1 MLLLP
6 LPLLLLLVR
15 LNLLVVFPGAL
26 PLASAGVGGYIYIY
40 NMFILFSVFF
50 HIKMA
55 IKWFIS
61 KKNIWQTRQ
70 TQWKLQDRAVVMQLI
85 KEVAPSGCHQG
96 WLRHEQLTEAARSA
110 RWHLILPLV
119 AILSRL
125 ETRCLS
131 PLVTLV
137 LVRKATSAFGL
148 AVVLLWLV
156 GFLVFKIATW
166 QLDSLAGR
174 CHRGSWG
181 FVLWSPGAETAQLLR
196 M

>member
-1 MLLLP
+1 
-6 LPLLLLLVR
+6 
-15 LNLLVVFPGAL
+15 
-26 PLASAGVGGYIYIY
+26 
-40 NMFILFSVFF
+40 
-50 HIKMA
+50 
-55 IKWFIS
+55 
-61 KKNIWQTRQ
+61 
-70 TQWKLQDRAVVMQLI
+70 MQLI

-131 PLVTLV
+131 PLETLV

-156 GFLVFKIATW
+156 GFLVFKIASW

-181 FVLWSPGAETAQLLR
+181 FVL
-196 M
+196 